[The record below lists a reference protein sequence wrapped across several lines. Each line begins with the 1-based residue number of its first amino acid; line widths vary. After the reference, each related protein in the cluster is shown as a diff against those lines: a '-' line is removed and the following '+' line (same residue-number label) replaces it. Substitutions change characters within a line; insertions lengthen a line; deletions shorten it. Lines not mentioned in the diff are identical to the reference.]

1 MIVTKFRGSGMKKS
15 KITRAFWNSVETP
28 RNIAPGRSS
37 IPSDAEGPATDLL
50 DLFSA
55 SGVIANP
62 QAPPH
67 RAQPL
72 LVECACDLYFSCTI
86 LCKRNL
92 ELTMEPENEDY
103 SKLKKWTLPNSFLRF
118 HASFPSLKTA
128 TWFSK
133 VKTTTW
139 FFHCPVSAQK
149 FHKQDSFL
157 NKKPMFKRQ
166 TITYY
171 LILLFLRASIIALCT
186 CQNINEA
193 PLSLFPIKSRANLSR
208 QLHCSSVS
216 PEGEPAHTTNRL
228 GPWNGMQP
236 Y

>member
-28 RNIAPGRSS
+28 WNIAPGRSS
-37 IPSDAEGPATDLL
+37 TPSDAEGPATDLL

-72 LVECACDLYFSCTI
+72 LVECACDLYFFCTI

-103 SKLKKWTLPNSFLRF
+103 CKLKKWTLPNSFLRF

-139 FFHCPVSAQK
+139 FFHCPVFAQK

-157 NKKPMFKRQ
+157 NKKPMFKWQ

-171 LILLFLRASIIALCT
+171 LILLFLRHPSLLCVHAKIST
-186 CQNINEA
+186 
-193 PLSLFPIKSRANLSR
+193 K
-208 QLHCSSVS
+208 LHCHYFQSSHELIFQDNCIAAQYRQKVNQLI
-216 PEGEPAHTTNRL
+216 P
-228 GPWNGMQP
+228 QID
-236 Y
+236 